1 MAQVVFENFLKNKVK
16 VASADAKQ
24 AAKPFLNV
32 NSYAFIPDEQKRV
45 DPSAESLTKAKV
57 SDDLLPSEYLTYL
70 RVAFGGDRCVN
81 AKAGSSKCPA
91 LVSDFQMSIIST
103 QNA

>member
-32 NSYAFIPDEQKRV
+32 NSYAFIPDEQKR
-45 DPSAESLTKAKV
+45 AELDAEGLTRDKI
-57 SDDLLPSEYLTYL
+57 SDGLLPSEYLTYL
-70 RVAFGGDRCVN
+70 RVAHGGGRCVN

-91 LVSDFQMSIIST
+91 LVRDF
-103 QNA
+103 